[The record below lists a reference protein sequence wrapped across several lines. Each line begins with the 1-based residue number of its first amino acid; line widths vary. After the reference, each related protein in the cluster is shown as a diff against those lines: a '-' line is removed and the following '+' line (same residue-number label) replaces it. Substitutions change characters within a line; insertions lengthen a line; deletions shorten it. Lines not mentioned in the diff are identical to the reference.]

1 MGKDYKGM
9 ENLMAINYKTGEITY
24 NTVQDTKYWDEELET
39 MPREGLEDFQ
49 FEQLKETLNHAYNN
63 SVHYKRSFDEV
74 GIKPEDIKTLADISK
89 LPFVD
94 KKTQRDTQHVGT
106 FLGEMAAVH
115 EDEVV
120 YLSASSGSTGVPTI
134 SPFTKQDFDEFQ
146 EVESRLFY
154 QVGMRKSDRYVHSL
168 NFTMYIGGPDVIG
181 AQNLGALCL
190 WVGTVPSD
198 KLIDTL
204 ERYQA
209 TCMWT
214 TPSYAWYLGETAK
227 AKGIDPANDLA
238 VNKIIVAGEPGGSI
252 GATREAIEELWD
264 ADLYDF
270 YGISDI
276 FGACAGMCEVKDGL
290 HVAEDQIYIEVVDPD
305 TGEVLPE
312 GEQGEIVFTSLRKKA
327 RPMIRF
333 KSKDIGYIT
342 REKCECGRT
351 STRMY
356 ITGRLDDMFIVSG
369 VNVFPSDV
377 EHAVREIKEVT
388 GEYRITL
395 VSEAH
400 TSKYKI
406 EIERENL
413 GLEIEEVKQIVD
425 RTLKTKLGVRPL
437 EITVHDPGI
446 LPRATHKAK
455 RVIDERET
463 PQGEC
468 GK

>member
-1 MGKDYKGM
+1 
-9 ENLMAINYKTGEITY
+9 MAINYETGEISL
-24 NTVQDTKYWDEELET
+24 NTKQDSKYWDEELET
-39 MPREGLEDFQ
+39 MPRQDLEDFQ
-49 FEQLKETLNHAYNN
+49 YRLLKDELIHAYEN
-63 SVHYKRSFDEV
+63 SVHYKRSFDQAGV
-74 GIKPEDIKTLADISK
+74 SPEDFKELSDISK
-89 LPFVD
+89 FPFVD
-94 KKTQRDTQHVGT
+94 KQTQRDTQHVGT

-120 YLSASSGSTGVPTI
+120 YLSASSGSTGTPTI

-154 QVGMRKSDRYVHSL
+154 QAGMRKRDRYVHSL

-190 WVGTVPSD
+190 WVGTVASD

-204 ERYQA
+204 VRYQP
-209 TCMWT
+209 TYMWT

-227 AKGIDPANDLA
+227 EKGIDPAKDLA
-238 VNKIIVAGEPGGSI
+238 MRNIIVAGEPGGSI
-252 GATREAIEELWD
+252 DATRESIEELWD

-276 FGACAGMCEVKDGL
+276 FGACAGMCEFKDGL
-290 HVAEDQIYIEVVDPD
+290 HVAEDQIYIEVVDPE
-305 TGEVLPE
+305 TGEVLPQ

-333 KSKDIGYIT
+333 RSKDIGYIN
-342 REKCECGRT
+342 RDKCQCGRT
-351 STRMY
+351 HTRMY

-377 EHAVREIKEVT
+377 EHAVRQVEELT
-388 GEYRITL
+388 GEYRVTL
-395 VSEAH
+395 EDKNFTTKYSIEVERISEDIDKEKLAEQ
-400 TSKYKI
+400 TEK
-406 EIERENL
+406 
-413 GLEIEEVKQIVD
+413 
-425 RTLKTKLGVRPL
+425 TLKTRLGVRPSKISIL
-437 EITVHDPGI
+437 EKGD

-455 RVIDERET
+455 RVIDNRE
-463 PQGEC
+463 